1 MVSNVIVLIV
11 APPLISSGWCAR
23 GGAILRLLLA
33 LLIAGCV
40 TTQSTFE
47 ERLDEAIAIAGPRAQ
62 ISIVYRDLGSGS
74 EWVRNDR
81 VAVHAAS
88 TMKVPVMMALFEALN
103 RGELQGDQLVPVRN
117 SFTSIL
123 DGSTYELVA
132 GEDSDPELYAHVGR
146 AVPLEELMQRMI
158 VRSSNLATNLL
169 MEFVGAPRIME
180 LMRSIGANESRILRG
195 VQDIKAFD
203 AGMNN
208 MVTARDLAIVL
219 QHIAR
224 GKSPMIDILAA
235 QEFNSGIP
243 AGLPPGTR
251 VAHKTGNITAHY
263 HDAAIVYPPGSDPY
277 VLVVLTKDAASEPD
291 AVRAV
296 AAVSRLFWERHQ
308 QRSLTV
314 R

>member
-1 MVSNVIVLIV
+1 MFS
-11 APPLISSGWCAR
+11 R
-23 GGAILRLLLA
+23 ILPALG
-33 LLIAGCV
+33 LLILTACA
-40 TTQSTFE
+40 STNGSFE
-47 ERLDEAIAIAGPRAQ
+47 RRIEDAIAMAGPKAQ
-62 ISIVYRDLGSGS
+62 ISIVYRDLGSGR

-103 RGELQGDQLVPVRN
+103 RGELQRDQLVPIRN

-132 GEDSDPELYAHVGR
+132 GEDSDPELYTQVGR
-146 AVPLEELMQRMI
+146 SVALEELMRRMI

-180 LMRSIGANESRILRG
+180 LMHSIGAGESRILRG
-195 VQDIKAFD
+195 VQDIKAFE

-219 QHIAR
+219 EHIAR
-224 GKSPMIDILAA
+224 GGSPMIEILAA

-243 AGLPPGTR
+243 AGLPPGTK
-251 VAHKTGNITAHY
+251 VAHKTGEITAHY
-263 HDAAIVYPPGSDPY
+263 HDAAIVYPPRSSPY
-277 VLVVLTKDAASEPD
+277 VLVVLTRDASSESD

-296 AAVSRLFWERHQ
+296 SEISRLFWSRHH
-308 QRSLTV
+308 RGV
-314 R
+314 PIAR